1 MRKEKKNSKKLQ
13 IPKPK
18 KLAGEKLSRYV
29 QQLFEEKG
37 KEASE
42 NAKKAILEEAER
54 IRYEPVKEALRYLAS
69 YWTDTTRPALLSIAC
84 EAAGGSPNAADP
96 IAAPLALICEA
107 VDLHDDIIDQ
117 SVKKKNHLTLYGKFG
132 KDLTLLIGDALLF
145 KGFTM
150 LNEAKPQIPH
160 GKMKKILYLMKTLF
174 FELGEAETL
183 EMSFK
188 HRLDVKP
195 KEYLSMVRGKA
206 ADFEAYMRISAIL
219 ANASKRETEA
229 LAGYGR
235 ILGILAILGDDSSDV
250 FDSNELVN
258 RVSNEALPFPI
269 LLALE
274 KAKLRDEIMPALR
287 KGEITRKDAKHIL
300 DLIHSKGIFETTGKY
315 MRDYIR
321 EGEKLVKNIKD
332 GNTLRLILESTYPE

>member
-1 MRKEKKNSKKLQ
+1 MRKAKKNRKKLQ
-13 IPKPK
+13 TLRPKR
-18 KLAGEKLSRYV
+18 LVGEKLSQYV
-29 QQLFEEKG
+29 QQLFEQKG

-42 NAKKAILEEAER
+42 AAKKAILEEAER
-54 IRYEPVKEALRYLAS
+54 IRYEPVKEALKYLAS

-84 EAAGGSPNAADP
+84 EAVGGSPKAADP

-150 LNEAKPQIPH
+150 LNEAESQIPN
-160 GKMKKILYLMKTLF
+160 GKMKKILHIMKTLF

-183 EMSFK
+183 ELSFK

-195 KEYLSMVRGKA
+195 DEYLSMVRGKA

-219 ANASKRETEA
+219 ANASEKETEV

-235 ILGILAILGDDSSDV
+235 ILGMLAILGDDNSDV
-250 FDSNELVN
+250 FDSNELMN

-269 LLALE
+269 LLALHNV
-274 KAKLRDEIMPALR
+274 KLRGEILSVLQKR
-287 KGEITRKDAKHIL
+287 EITRKDAKRIL
-300 DLIHSKGIFETTGKY
+300 DLLHSKGIFETTGKY
-315 MRDYIR
+315 MRDYIG
-321 EGEKLVKNIKD
+321 EGKELVKDIKD